1 MDVNF
6 GEIVRLHYY
15 QASFSF
21 ENIVNFVYVFTKFI
35 KFLNCKAV
43 LIFPSQAF
51 YSLDIQFY

>member
-6 GEIVRLHYY
+6 GKIVRLHSN

-21 ENIVNFVYVFTKFI
+21 ENIMNFVYVFTKFI
-35 KFLNCKAV
+35 NFLNCKAE

-51 YSLDIQFY
+51 YSLDTQFY